1 MMMCRANSL
10 AVILNLLLMMHLA
23 ASHSLPRNQRVLVEN
38 QTVIRR
44 EASNSN
50 SSIRNDDSPVSELT
64 LLKTELANLSIPS
77 YLKELYINLTF
88 PNRMPSSLHNEEINF
103 NTIQSY
109 KNKAKSKLNISKEYQ
124 TYICWYHKN

>member
-1 MMMCRANSL
+1 MTMCGASSL

-23 ASHSLPRNQRVLVEN
+23 TSGSLPRKQRMLVEN

-50 SSIRNDDSPVSELT
+50 SSIKNDNSPVSEFT
-64 LLKTELANLSIPS
+64 RLKTELANLSIPS

-88 PNRMPSSLHNEEINF
+88 PIVMPSSLLHNEEINF

-109 KNKAKSKLNISKEYQ
+109 NNKAKSKLNISKE
-124 TYICWYHKN
+124 

>member
-1 MMMCRANSL
+1 MMCGASSL

-23 ASHSLPRNQRVLVEN
+23 TSGSLPRKQRMLVEN

-50 SSIRNDDSPVSELT
+50 SSIKNDNSPVSEFT
-64 LLKTELANLSIPS
+64 RLKTELANLSIPS

-88 PNRMPSSLHNEEINF
+88 PNGMPSSLLHNEEINF

-109 KNKAKSKLNISKEYQ
+109 NNKAKSKLNISKE
-124 TYICWYHKN
+124 

>member
-1 MMMCRANSL
+1 MTMCGASSL

-23 ASHSLPRNQRVLVEN
+23 TSCSLPRKQQMLVEN

-50 SSIRNDDSPVSELT
+50 SSIKNDNSPVSEFT
-64 LLKTELANLSIPS
+64 QLKTELANLSIPS

-88 PNRMPSSLHNEEINF
+88 PNGMPSSLLHNEEINF

-109 KNKAKSKLNISKEYQ
+109 KNKAKSKLNISKE
-124 TYICWYHKN
+124 